1 MQAKLITNFERL
13 NEPAFKDKGKL
24 ICTSLTGNVYFPIP
38 WATNT
43 VEPSVLTMLFGAYET
58 AATDAAGGDTA
69 KIALRIAAR
78 ETITGAFKANAPYLE
93 LVAAGN
99 VAMLETTGYDLR
111 HDSHVHTTPDTLPA
125 PTGFTVARGTLSG
138 TLNVG
143 CDALHGAGGF
153 KCQICTGDPTVEA
166 NWKDA
171 ASFKNCS
178 HNVLTGQTPGQMVS
192 VRLCGIGAKGLG
204 AWTNA
209 ISLMVV

>member
-1 MQAKLITNFERL
+1 MQAKLITTFRGL
-13 NEPAFKDKGKL
+13 SEPLFNSKAQL
-24 ICTSLTGNVYFPIP
+24 ICTSLTGNVYFPTP
-38 WATNT
+38 WTTNT

-58 AATDAAGGDTA
+58 AATNAAGGDTA
-69 KIALRIAAR
+69 KIALRATAR
-78 ETITGAFKANAPYLE
+78 ESLTTAFKTNAPYLE
-93 LVAAGN
+93 LVGGGS

-111 HDSHVHTTPDTLPA
+111 HDSHVHTTPGTLPA
-125 PTGFTVARGTLSG
+125 PTGFTVTRGTLSG

-143 CDALHGAGGF
+143 CDALHGAGGY

-171 ASFKNCS
+171 ASYKNCS
-178 HNVLTGQTPGQMVS
+178 HNVLAGQTPGQMVS
-192 VRLCGIGAKGLG
+192 VRLGGIGAKGLG